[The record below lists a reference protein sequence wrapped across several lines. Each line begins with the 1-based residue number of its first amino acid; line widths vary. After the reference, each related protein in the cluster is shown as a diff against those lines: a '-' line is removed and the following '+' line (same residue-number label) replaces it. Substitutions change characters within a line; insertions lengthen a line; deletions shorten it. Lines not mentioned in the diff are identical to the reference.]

1 MLERAILSDNHA
13 RHSGRMTYPKF
24 TVETN
29 RVVFVSVVPPLKP
42 PSTVVNFAIHHGGI
56 SFVQNG
62 HSPGKGSFMKRSLMC
77 VALLLST
84 ATFAVGQAPKLET
97 LKQKASYAIGLNFGR
112 AIARDNVPVDTAL
125 IAAGIADAL
134 SGAKPKLTDE
144 EVQATM
150 QELQKQMQ
158 ARAEAELKEAGAKGI
173 KEGEA
178 FLAANKVKP
187 GVKTLASG
195 LQYKVIKSGTGAT
208 PKATD
213 TVKTH
218 YKGTL
223 VDGTEFDSS
232 YKRGE
237 PATFPVNRVIPGWT
251 EALQLM
257 KEGDKW
263 QLFIPSELA
272 YGANGRPPTIG
283 PSQTLLFD
291 IELIEVQK

>member
-1 MLERAILSDNHA
+1 
-13 RHSGRMTYPKF
+13 
-24 TVETN
+24 
-29 RVVFVSVVPPLKP
+29 
-42 PSTVVNFAIHHGGI
+42 
-56 SFVQNG
+56 
-62 HSPGKGSFMKRSLMC
+62 MKRSLMC
-77 VALLLST
+77 VALVLST

-97 LKQKASYAIGLNFGR
+97 LQQKASYAIGLNIGR
-112 AIARDNVPVDTAL
+112 SIARDKVPVDTAL
-125 IAAGIADAL
+125 IAAGIADAV

-150 QELQKQMQ
+150 QEFQKQMQ
-158 ARAEAELKEAGAKGI
+158 ARAEAERKEAGAKAI
-173 KEGEA
+173 KEGED

-223 VDGTEFDSS
+223 INGTEFDSS

-263 QLFIPSELA
+263 QLFIPAKLA
-272 YGANGRPPTIG
+272 YGAQGPPSIG
-283 PSQTLLFD
+283 PNQTLLFD
-291 IELIEVQK
+291 IELIEIQK

>member
-1 MLERAILSDNHA
+1 
-13 RHSGRMTYPKF
+13 
-24 TVETN
+24 
-29 RVVFVSVVPPLKP
+29 
-42 PSTVVNFAIHHGGI
+42 
-56 SFVQNG
+56 
-62 HSPGKGSFMKRSLMC
+62 MKRSLMC

-158 ARAEAELKEAGAKGI
+158 ARAEAEL